1 MCPQGDLQA
10 AVNWRTIESSMSIRL
25 KTFPPLSIFSMGA
38 ILGAL
43 LVTLMLVPRLITSGE
58 ANLNHYGNALAT
70 MAAHQAVDA
79 SFNHDLVQLQV
90 ILRDVMEN
98 PNTLLAT
105 IHDVENNLLVQAGN
119 HHQAGEN
126 GLTYTAPI
134 VLHDSIA
141 GYLTVTLKK
150 YQDAT
155 RSVLMFLSL
164 FIAALTAVAAWSLY
178 ESRAIEWVPSSLQ
191 PQTTR
196 TSKNKEHLNNSN
208 EHTDLLNTELPD
220 TEETSEETDSSLEN
234 TPEEMVQAYAFIQV
248 ANLQRLTQQLNA
260 STLNNTLAKLE
271 AMLGDVL
278 ALYGGRGL
286 EREAHGYCLVFE
298 APSTDPHEPL
308 FRAACSAHLV
318 IEMAKTIDKIP
329 LQIGAC
335 INAEADE
342 YSLSHIPPGEL
353 LLNSTAAKNTVIAQR
368 LKHSLMDE
376 LAPFHGVEQ
385 FLQPYQSLLANQLNQ
400 LVKLH

>member
-1 MCPQGDLQA
+1 
-10 AVNWRTIESSMSIRL
+10 MSIRL

-70 MAAHQAVDA
+70 MASHQAIDA

-90 ILRDVMEN
+90 ILQDVMEN

-119 HHQAGEN
+119 KHSASEN

-155 RSVLMFLSL
+155 SSVLLFLAL
-164 FIAALTAVAAWSLY
+164 FIAALTAVAAWSIY
-178 ESRAIEWVPSSLQ
+178 ESRAIEWVPRPAPTETESHSHAT
-191 PQTTR
+191 PR
-196 TSKNKEHLNNSN
+196 SREAAPIDHSVADSD
-208 EHTDLLNTELPD
+208 ENTAP
-220 TEETSEETDSSLEN
+220 TEEQSAPDEDDLE
-234 TPEEMVQAYAFIQV
+234 PEPTVEDTQHVEVYAWIQI
-248 ANLQRLTQQLNA
+248 ANLQRLQQQLNPTML
-260 STLNNTLAKLE
+260 SNTLDNVE
-271 AMLGDVL
+271 TILGDVL
-278 ALYGGRGL
+278 ALYGGSAI
-286 EREAHGYCLVFE
+286 EQEDNGYRLTFR
-298 APSTDPHEPL
+298 APGTDSHEPL
-308 FRAACSAHLV
+308 FRAICSAYLA
-318 IEMAKTIDKIP
+318 IEIAKTIDRIP
-329 LQIGAC
+329 LQLGAC
-335 INAEADE
+335 INSAEDE
-342 YSLSHIPPGEL
+342 YSLSHVPAGVL
-353 LLNSTAAKNTVIAQR
+353 LLNSTAAADPVIAQR
-368 LKHSLMDE
+368 IEHAEQEDI
-376 LAPFHGVEQ
+376 APFHKLDQ
-385 FLQPYQSLLANQLNQ
+385 FLQPYQSLLKNQLNQ

>member
-1 MCPQGDLQA
+1 
-10 AVNWRTIESSMSIRL
+10 MSIRL

-58 ANLNHYGNALAT
+58 ANLSHYGNALAT

-178 ESRAIEWVPSSLQ
+178 ESRAIEWVSSP
-191 PQTTR
+191 PQKHANRPTKPKQ
-196 TSKNKEHLNNSN
+196 SVSDNS
-208 EHTDLLNTELPD
+208 EQVTEQDEQVPD
-220 TEETSEETDSSLEN
+220 EQDVTLDAA
-234 TPEEMVQAYAFIQV
+234 PEEMVQAYAFIQV

-271 AMLGDVL
+271 TMLGDVL
-278 ALYGGRGL
+278 ALYGGSGL
-286 EREAHGYCLVFE
+286 EREEDGYSLIFE

-335 INAEADE
+335 INAEDDE
-342 YSLSHIPPGEL
+342 YRLSHIPAGEL
-353 LLNSTAAKNTVIAQR
+353 LLNSTAAKNTVLAQR

>member
-1 MCPQGDLQA
+1 
-10 AVNWRTIESSMSIRL
+10 MSIRL

-90 ILRDVMEN
+90 ILQDVMEN

-119 HHQAGEN
+119 HHVVGDN

-164 FIAALTAVAAWSLY
+164 FIAALAAVAAWSLY
-178 ESRAIEWVPSSLQ
+178 ESRAIEWVPRNNAPSS
-191 PQTTR
+191 
-196 TSKNKEHLNNSN
+196 NNTGAVKARAASPFSN
-208 EHTDLLNTELPD
+208 HTDELGQTGTHEQEQAPADYDAIESDSAGEKTEDSED
-220 TEETSEETDSSLEN
+220 TDEAP
-234 TPEEMVQAYAFIQV
+234 PEEMIKAYAFIQV
-248 ANLQRLTQQLNA
+248 TNLQRLTQQLNA

-278 ALYGGRGL
+278 ALYGGNAL
-286 EREAHGYCLVFE
+286 DREETGYRITFE

-308 FRAACSAHLV
+308 FRAACSAHLA

-342 YSLSHIPPGEL
+342 YSLSHIPAGEL
-353 LLNSTAAKNTVIAQR
+353 LLNSTAATNSIIAQR
-368 LKHSLMDE
+368 LNHALLE
-376 LAPFHGVEQ
+376 EIAPFHRVEQ
-385 FLQPYQSLLANQLNQ
+385 FSQPFQSLLANQLNQ